1 MQFCHHYH
9 HYSCMPPKCGA
20 SICTQYALNHARIS
34 LRCVT
39 PKVWNASMLGMQFE
53 FGNLNCA
60 HFGQGKSQWCSY
72 ELAAIYMQFSVLKE
86 STNIQS
92 FNRKQNDLRQWHF
105 FEVQKP
111 TKVTR
116 NHWRISAFCLTMLKS
131 FWLSEMNTRN
141 LDSVFVNLL
150 SQPCYFFLF
159 TLGELTPLWKLR
171 RSLTKC

>member
-60 HFGQGKSQWCSY
+60 HFGQGKSQG
-72 ELAAIYMQFSVLKE
+72 A
-86 STNIQS
+86 STSWLPSTCNFPFQKRAPTSKASIE
-92 FNRKQNDLRQWHF
+92 NKMTYDNDIFLRC
-105 FEVQKP
+105 K
-111 TKVTR
+111 
-116 NHWRISAFCLTMLKS
+116 
-131 FWLSEMNTRN
+131 
-141 LDSVFVNLL
+141 NLL
-150 SQPCYFFLF
+150 RSPEITDGFQPFASQC
-159 TLGELTPLWKLR
+159 
-171 RSLTKC
+171 